1 MAHWQRVHMFACA
14 QHPHAST
21 AATHRREKIDDMTCN
36 SISLHIIMNLI
47 SQYDM
52 IYAVSMAKHEYVI
65 EEANGMSCTNK
76 QFKCEIKPLKRAE
89 NE

>member
-1 MAHWQRVHMFACA
+1 MFACA
-14 QHPHAST
+14 QHLHAST
-21 AATHRREKIDDMTCN
+21 EATQRREKIDDMTCN
-36 SISLHIIMNLI
+36 SFSLHIIMNLVI

-52 IYAVSMAKHEYVI
+52 IYAVSMAKHEHVI
-65 EEANGMSCTNK
+65 KEANGLSCTNK